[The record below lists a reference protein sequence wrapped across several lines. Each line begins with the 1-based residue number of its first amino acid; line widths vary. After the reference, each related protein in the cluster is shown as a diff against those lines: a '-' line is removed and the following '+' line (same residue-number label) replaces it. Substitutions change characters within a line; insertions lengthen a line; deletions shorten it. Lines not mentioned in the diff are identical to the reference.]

1 MNLLL
6 ILAAG
11 VLVLHLAFI
20 LWVILGAILTLNR
33 PLLSDGVRRCRMPV
47 QSRDLCQA
55 LLAEEASSSGNV

>member
-33 PLLSDGVRRCRMPV
+33 PLLS
-47 QSRDLCQA
+47 
-55 LLAEEASSSGNV
+55 